1 MAMLL
6 ALALQDPRPD
16 LAARL
21 STRGKLLFSD
31 DFSSGALG
39 AEWKPLKGA
48 WDIADGVLRGKEKA
62 EDKHAAVL
70 KYLRPY
76 RNLAVQFSF
85 KFDGAKQAS
94 LSMDGKGHVCRV
106 VLTPK
111 GFTLR
116 KDGSA
121 DKSVKAVDLGK
132 SEVELKAG
140 EWHTMLVEVVGS
152 EFLAQLDDK
161 AVVFGANAGIDVDK
175 ASIGFPVSGE
185 GFVIDDVRVWE
196 ATVNPEWPALR
207 EKLK

>member
-1 MAMLL
+1 MTTMLL

-16 LAARL
+16 LTARL

-39 AEWKPLKGA
+39 AEWKPLKGT
-48 WDIADGVLRGKEKA
+48 WEVADGALRGKEKA
-62 EDKHAAVL
+62 EDMHAAVL
-70 KYLRPY
+70 KYMRPY

-106 VLTPK
+106 VLTPA

-116 KDGSA
+116 KDGTK
-121 DKSVKAVDLGK
+121 DKTVKAVDLGK
-132 SEVELKAG
+132 GAVEFKPGA
-140 EWHTMLVEVVGS
+140 WHTMLVEVVGDTL
-152 EFLAQLDDK
+152 LAQVDDK
-161 AVVFGANAGIDVDK
+161 VVAHGSNAGIDVDK

-196 ATVNPEWPALR
+196 ATANPEWA
-207 EKLK
+207 KLK

>member
-1 MAMLL
+1 MTTLLL

-16 LAARL
+16 LTARL
-21 STRGKLLFSD
+21 AVRGKLLFSD

-39 AEWKPLKGA
+39 AEWKPLKGT
-48 WDIADGVLRGKEKA
+48 WDVADGALRGKEKA

-132 SEVELKAG
+132 GEIELKPG
-140 EWHTMLVEVVGS
+140 EWHTMLVEVVGDTL
-152 EFLAQLDDK
+152 LAQVDDK
-161 AVVFGANAGIDVDK
+161 VVVHGSNAGIDVDK
-175 ASIGFPVSGE
+175 ASIGFPVAGE
-185 GFVIDDVRVWE
+185 GIVIDDVRVWE
-196 ATVNPEWPALR
+196 ATANPDGA
-207 EKLK
+207 KLK